1 METKNYFIV
10 GASSGI
16 GLELAL
22 TLHAEGHQVFG
33 TYFTKEHADLP
44 SGIHYQQ
51 LDVRSETL
59 DFSFLPERL
68 DGIVYCPGAIS
79 LKPFARISPAQ
90 FKDDFDL
97 QVLGAIKCIQGN
109 VARLKAGSTPSIL
122 LFSSIAASQGLN
134 FHTQVSVSKAALEG
148 LTKSLAAEL
157 APTIRVN
164 CIAPSL
170 TDTPLAQ
177 NLLNSD
183 QKKEANGLRHP
194 MKRVGT
200 VADMAAYAAFLLS
213 EKASWVTGQIIGID
227 GGLSTL
233 RI

>member
-16 GLELAL
+16 GLELAR

-44 SGIHYQQ
+44 AGIHYQQ
-51 LDVRSETL
+51 LDVRSESL
-59 DFSFLPERL
+59 DFAFLPDSL

-90 FKDDFDL
+90 FKDDFEL

-148 LTKSLAAEL
+148 LTKSLAE
-157 APTIRVN
+157 T
-164 CIAPSL
+164 
-170 TDTPLAQ
+170 
-177 NLLNSD
+177 
-183 QKKEANGLRHP
+183 
-194 MKRVGT
+194 
-200 VADMAAYAAFLLS
+200 YF
-213 EKASWVTGQIIGID
+213 
-227 GGLSTL
+227 LSTKNKSK
-233 RI
+233 IITIPTMIKVVV

>member
-1 METKNYFIV
+1 MESKNYFIV

-16 GLELAL
+16 GLELAK
-22 TLHAEGHQVFG
+22 TLHAEGHHVFG

-44 SGIHYQQ
+44 TGIHYQQ
-51 LDVRSETL
+51 LDVRSESL
-59 DFSFLPERL
+59 DFTFLPDSL
-68 DGIVYCPGAIS
+68 NGIVYCPGAIS

-109 VARLKAGSTPSIL
+109 VARLKAGVAPSIL

-200 VADMAAYAAFLLS
+200 VADMADYAAFLLS

>member
-1 METKNYFIV
+1 MDSKNYLII

-16 GLELAL
+16 GLALAT
-22 TLHAEGHQVFG
+22 TLNQAGHTVFG
-33 TYFTKEHADLP
+33 TFHSKDG
-44 SGIHYQQ
+44 SQ
-51 LDVRSETL
+51 LASDISYTQLNVLDETL
-59 DFSFLPERL
+59 DFSFLPDQL
-68 DGIVYCPGAIS
+68 DGLVYCPGNIS
-79 LKPFARISPAQ
+79 LKPFARISPEDYL
-90 FKDDFDL
+90 KDLDL
-97 QVLGAIKCIQGN
+97 QVIGAIKSIQANLG
-109 VARLKAGSTPSIL
+109 RLKAGNHASIL
-122 LFSSIAASQGLN
+122 LFSSIAANQGMN
-134 FHTQVSVSKAALEG
+134 FHTQVSISKAAIEG

-157 APTIRVN
+157 APAIRVN

-183 QKKEANGLRHP
+183 QKKEANGQRHP

-200 VADMAAYAAFLLS
+200 VDDMANYAAFLLS

>member
-16 GLELAL
+16 GLELAR

-44 SGIHYQQ
+44 AGIHYQQ

-109 VARLKAGSTPSIL
+109 VARLKAGPMPSIL

-157 APTIRVN
+157 APSIRVN

>member
-59 DFSFLPERL
+59 DFSFLPDRL
-68 DGIVYCPGAIS
+68 DGIIYCPGAIS

-109 VARLKAGSTPSIL
+109 VARLKTGSTPSIL

-157 APTIRVN
+157 APIIRVN

-170 TDTPLAQ
+170 TDTPLAL

-200 VADMAAYAAFLLS
+200 VADMATYAAFLLS

>member
-16 GLELAL
+16 GLELAKS
-22 TLHAEGHQVFG
+22 LHAEGHHVYG
-33 TYFTKEHADLP
+33 TYFTKDLAELP
-44 SGIHYQQ
+44 AGIHYQQ

-59 DFSFLPERL
+59 DFSFLPDRL

-79 LKPFARISPAQ
+79 LKPFARISSAQ
-90 FKDDFDL
+90 FQEGFDL

-109 VARLKAGSTPSIL
+109 LTRLKTGVTPSIL

-134 FHTQVSVSKAALEG
+134 FHTQVSVSKAAIEG
-148 LTKSLAAEL
+148 FTKSLAAEL

-200 VADMAAYAAFLLS
+200 VEDMANYAAFLLS

-233 RI
+233 RV

>member
-1 METKNYFIV
+1 MESKNYFIV

-16 GLELAL
+16 GLEIAK
-22 TLHAEGHQVFG
+22 TLHEEGHQVFG

-44 SGIHYQQ
+44 TGIHYKQ
-51 LDVRSETL
+51 LDVRSESL
-59 DFSFLPERL
+59 DFAFLPDSL

-109 VARLKAGSTPSIL
+109 VARLKAGVAPSIL

-157 APTIRVN
+157 APSIRVN

-200 VADMAAYAAFLLS
+200 VADMASYAAFLLS

>member
-59 DFSFLPERL
+59 DFSFLPDRL
-68 DGIVYCPGAIS
+68 DGIIYCPGAIS

-97 QVLGAIKCIQGN
+97 QVVGAIKCIQGN
-109 VARLKAGSTPSIL
+109 VARLKTGSTPSIL

-157 APTIRVN
+157 APIIRVN

-170 TDTPLAQ
+170 TDTPLAL

-200 VADMAAYAAFLLS
+200 VADMATYAAFLLS

>member
-16 GLELAL
+16 GLELAR
-22 TLHAEGHQVFG
+22 TLYAEGHQVFG
-33 TYFTKEHADLP
+33 TYFTKEHAGLP

-51 LDVRSETL
+51 LDVRSESL

-109 VARLKAGSTPSIL
+109 VARLKVGSTPSIL
-122 LFSSIAASQGLN
+122 LFSSIAASQGSN

-200 VADMAAYAAFLLS
+200 VADMSAYAAFLLS

-233 RI
+233 RV